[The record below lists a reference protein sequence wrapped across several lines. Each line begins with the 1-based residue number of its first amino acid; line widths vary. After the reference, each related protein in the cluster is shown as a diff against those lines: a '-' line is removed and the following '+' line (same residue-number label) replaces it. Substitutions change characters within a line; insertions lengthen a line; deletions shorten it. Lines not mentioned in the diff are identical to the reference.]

1 MGMHAKPNELDQ
13 LVHTLLTWIM
23 IACIVI
29 SAAEIAA
36 PQSLLLA
43 LLRGMLV
50 FFQGTWFWHVGA
62 IMFKGEGFLVS
73 LFCCFTGSSAWRSL
87 YLLRRDGASRHAG
100 LLPGHMVLACGRH
113 HVQG

>member
-1 MGMHAKPNELDQ
+1 VHVQGFLSLSFLIETLLMGMHAKPNELDQ

-23 IACIVI
+23 IACIVV

-43 LLRGMLV
+43 LLRAMLV

-62 IMFKGEGFLVS
+62 IMFKGEQTWSFV
-73 LFCCFTGSSAWRSL
+73 CFNNRISCA
-87 YLLRRDGASRHAG
+87 
-100 LLPGHMVLACGRH
+100 
-113 HVQG
+113 